1 MLLAL
6 LVIWSD
12 YASYNASSADS
23 ATKMSIHTVGNNDF
37 PMQSLG
43 IWQYHRTTPD
53 LPDSLPVHGS
63 EQISDES

>member
-23 ATKMSIHTVGNNDF
+23 ATKMSIHAVGNNDF

-43 IWQYHRTTPD
+43 IWQYHRANTVETT
-53 LPDSLPVHGS
+53 HK
-63 EQISDES
+63 EN

>member
-23 ATKMSIHTVGNNDF
+23 ATKMSIHAVGNNDF

-43 IWQYHRTTPD
+43 IWQYHRANTVET
-53 LPDSLPVHGS
+53 
-63 EQISDES
+63 